1 LGNQQI
7 IPEGSTIQGTIV
19 QRTPPRRL
27 RRAGQL
33 RLAFGRVNLPDGGT
47 IDLDASVTALE
58 ALRNSRVTLDKEG
71 TLRASAATKKQAALE
86 LGLAYVVGKVVDDV
100 LEESIK
106 AGASAVATGTIT
118 TLARYVGV
126 AAGTAFFFAHRGRD
140 VALPEYTELEITVA
154 RPETTGQPAPADH
167 QPSD

>member
-1 LGNQQI
+1 LGNQVLV
-7 IPEGSTIQGTIV
+7 PEGSTIEGTIV
-19 QRTPPRRL
+19 YWKPPRRL

-33 RLAFGRVNLPDGGT
+33 RLAFGRVNLPDGGA

-58 ALRNSRVTLDKEG
+58 ALRGSRITLDKEG
-71 TLRASAATKKQAALE
+71 TLRASAATKKRAALD

-106 AGASAVATGTIT
+106 AGASAAATGTIT
-118 TLARYVGV
+118 TVARYVGL

-140 VALPEYTELEITVA
+140 VALPEYTELEIVVT
-154 RPETTGQPAPADH
+154 RPERADAPADA
-167 QPSD
+167 PNSN